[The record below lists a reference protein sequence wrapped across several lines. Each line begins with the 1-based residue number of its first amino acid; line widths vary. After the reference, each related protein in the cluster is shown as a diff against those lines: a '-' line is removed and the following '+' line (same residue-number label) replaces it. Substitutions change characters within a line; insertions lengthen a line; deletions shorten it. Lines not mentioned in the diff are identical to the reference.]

1 MADWMKGKGGQD
13 GRVRAASAKG
23 AKGRRRTPG
32 FMMSEIIDVPF
43 PRAES
48 SCLTSLRIFQLQD
61 EHKAGAQRGGQ
72 FPCAAVCSS
81 EQSKHTTRKEPATHI
96 WSVDE
101 NDRNRRDNRV
111 SVQYYIILL
120 LDRDT

>member
-1 MADWMKGKGGQD
+1 M
-13 GRVRAASAKG
+13 RAASAKG
-23 AKGRRRTPG
+23 AKGRGRTPG

-61 EHKAGAQRGGQ
+61 EHEAGAQRGGQ

-101 NDRNRRDNRV
+101 NDRNGGTTGSASNI
-111 SVQYYIILL
+111 SYSTEP
-120 LDRDT
+120 LDRLPQGAGDGNRAC